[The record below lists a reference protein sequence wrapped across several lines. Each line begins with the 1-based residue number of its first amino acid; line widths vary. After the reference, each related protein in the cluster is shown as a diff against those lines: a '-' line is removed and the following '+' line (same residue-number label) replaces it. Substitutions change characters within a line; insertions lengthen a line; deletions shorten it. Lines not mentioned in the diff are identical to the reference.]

1 VNQPPARRL
10 HRVGGAAASRPKGSV
25 EDHRVV
31 KWLLRLVLF
40 RVLGSRVMI
49 ALAVLAWFR
58 SMLQRGRA
66 ASLRQGS
73 PSPQGRSDGFAS
85 REPRAKG

>member
-1 VNQPPARRL
+1 
-10 HRVGGAAASRPKGSV
+10 
-25 EDHRVV
+25 V

-40 RVLGSRVMI
+40 RVLGSRVML

-66 ASLRQGS
+66 ASLR
-73 PSPQGRSDGFAS
+73 GRTAS
-85 REPRAKG
+85 ADRRSAASAPGESWTED